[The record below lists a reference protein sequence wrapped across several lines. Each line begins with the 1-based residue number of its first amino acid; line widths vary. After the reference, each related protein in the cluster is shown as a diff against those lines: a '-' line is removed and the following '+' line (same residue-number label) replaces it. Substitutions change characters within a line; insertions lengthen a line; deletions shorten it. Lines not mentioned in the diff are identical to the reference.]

1 MIGGPCNPEAQGG
14 LHQEDPYNYVF
25 LGDYVDWGNHS
36 LETICLLMA
45 LKVKFPDKIF
55 LLRGNHE
62 DKWINSNF
70 GFQDEC
76 DTRLQEDSESP
87 GSVFNVINSMF
98 EYMPLVGLIDEQ
110 ILCIH
115 GGVGSSFERLEQVEQ
130 IARPLE
136 VIHEVQ
142 TAMEKLVV
150 DILWSDPTE
159 DDNDLGI

>member
-1 MIGGPCNPEAQGG
+1 
-14 LHQEDPYNYVF
+14 
-25 LGDYVDWGNHS
+25 
-36 LETICLLMA
+36 MA